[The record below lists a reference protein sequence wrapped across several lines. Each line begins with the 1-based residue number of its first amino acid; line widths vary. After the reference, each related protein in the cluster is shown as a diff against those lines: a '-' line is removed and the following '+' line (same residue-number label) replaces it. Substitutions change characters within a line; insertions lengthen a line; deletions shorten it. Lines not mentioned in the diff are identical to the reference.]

1 MSTSNTPNRLAK
13 EKSPYLLQ
21 HAYNPVD
28 WYPWG
33 EEAFAKAREEG
44 KPIFL
49 SIGYSTCHWCH
60 VMEHESFENEEI
72 AALLNALW
80 VSIKVD
86 REERPDVDRVYM
98 SALQAM
104 GQGGGW
110 PMSMF
115 LTPALKPFY
124 GGTYFP
130 PDNRYGRAG
139 FPEVLRKLHNIWAS
153 EPEKASEAAERIM
166 GYLQEV
172 AKAPGGGAIDRVGVA
187 VRCYEQFVGSYDEEW
202 GGFGGPPKFP
212 RPVVAQ
218 FLTRFFRRTGEPHA
232 RIMAAFTLRKM
243 AQGGMYDH
251 VGGGFHRYAVDGE
264 WRIPHFEKM
273 LYDQAQLVRVLL
285 DVHQLTQDHF
295 FADVAR
301 DTLAY
306 VLQDLSTEEGGFAS
320 AEDAD
325 SPRPERPVESGEG
338 AFYVWQ
344 KREIEEILGD
354 DAPAFCYHY
363 GVEEGGNAPYD
374 PQHEFTG
381 RNILFAA
388 HNHGETARAFRMDAA
403 ATSRLLRTA
412 RERLRGVRAKR
423 PRPLR
428 DDKVL
433 VSWNGL
439 MISACARA
447 AAVLDGREYL
457 AAAKRSAGFI
467 MSRLYDARSKTLLRR
482 WRDGEANH
490 EAHLEDYA
498 FFTQGLIDLYEVT
511 GEVDWLEHAVD
522 LTNSQIDQF
531 WDNVHGGFFDTAGR
545 DSSIL
550 VRTKEAYDGAEPSG
564 NAVAALNL
572 LRLASMTGKSEWHE
586 KAESTIAAFAPWL
599 EKEPSILP
607 AMVSAAEFSLRP
619 PAQVVITGPVDH
631 PLTLALR
638 RVVFEEFLPFAV
650 LLLAGER
657 EERKRL
663 TALTPYVGSLGSAG
677 GAPAAYVCEN
687 FTCRLPV
694 HSVEDL
700 RAQLRSLTKA

>member
-1 MSTSNTPNRLAK
+1 MNTSTKPNRLAK

-21 HAYNPVD
+21 HAHNPVN

-33 EEAFAKAREEG
+33 EEAFARAREEA

-60 VMEHESFENEEI
+60 VMERESFENETI
-72 AALLNALW
+72 ASLLNELFIP
-80 VSIKVD
+80 IKVD

-104 GQGGGW
+104 GQNGGW

-115 LTPALKPFY
+115 LTPALKPYY

-130 PDNRYGRAG
+130 PENRYGRTG
-139 FPEVLRKLHNIWAS
+139 FPEVLRKLHGIWRN
-153 EPEKASEAAERIM
+153 EPEKASEAADRVM
-166 GYLQEV
+166 DYLQEV
-172 AKAPGGGAIDRVGVA
+172 ARAPGGGVVDGVGA
-187 VRCYEQFVGSYDEEW
+187 AGQCYEQLKGSYDEEW

-212 RPVVAQ
+212 RPVAAQ
-218 FLTRFFRRTGEPHA
+218 FLARFSYRCRDSRALG
-232 RIMAAFTLRKM
+232 MAAFTLRKM

-273 LYDQAQLVRVLL
+273 LYDQAQLVRVLM
-285 DVHQLTQDHF
+285 DVHQLTHEKF

-301 DTLAY
+301 DTLTY
-306 VLQDLSTEEGGFAS
+306 VLRDLTIAEGGFAS

-325 SPRPERPVESGEG
+325 SPRPENPAESGEG

-344 KREIEEILGD
+344 EQEIRKILGD
-354 DAPAFCYHY
+354 DAAVFCYHY
-363 GVEEGGNAPYD
+363 GVEENGNAPFD

-381 RNILFAA
+381 RNILFVA
-388 HNHGETARAFRMDAA
+388 HDREETAHAFQTGTS
-403 ATSRLLRTA
+403 ATEGLLQSA
-412 RERLRGVRAKR
+412 RERLRVERAKR

-447 AAVLDGREYL
+447 AAVLNEQEYL
-457 AAAKRSAGFI
+457 VAAKLSAGFI
-467 MSRLYDARSKTLLRR
+467 LTRLYDPAAKTLRRR
-482 WRDGEANH
+482 WRDGEAKH

-498 FFTQGLIDLYEVT
+498 FFTQGLLDLYEVT
-511 GEVDWLEHAVD
+511 GEVEWLEYAVE
-522 LTNSQIDQF
+522 LTNSQTDLF
-531 WDNVHGGFFDTAGR
+531 WDPVNGGFFDTSGR
-545 DSSIL
+545 DTSIL
-550 VRTKEAYDGAEPSG
+550 VRTKEHYDGAEPTG
-564 NAVAALNL
+564 NAVAVLNL
-572 LRLASMTGKSEWHE
+572 QRLAAMTGKSEWRE

-599 EKEPSILP
+599 AKQPSILP

-619 PAQVVITGPVDH
+619 PVQVIITGPVDH

-638 RVVFEEFLPFAV
+638 RVMFEEFLPFAV
-650 LLLAGER
+650 LLYPGEGEQRTRLA
-657 EERKRL
+657 
-663 TALTPYVGSLGSAG
+663 ALAPHATSMGSADG
-677 GAPAAYVCEN
+677 VPAAYVCEN

-694 HSVEDL
+694 YGVDEL
-700 RAQLRSLTKA
+700 RAQLRSITSS

>member
-1 MSTSNTPNRLAK
+1 MSTSKKPNRLAQ

-33 EEAFAKAREEG
+33 DEAFAKAREES

-60 VMEHESFENEEI
+60 VMERESFENEAI
-72 AALLNALW
+72 AALLNELFI
-80 VSIKVD
+80 SIKVD

-98 SALQAM
+98 NALQAM
-104 GQGGGW
+104 GQNGGW

-115 LTPALKPFY
+115 LTPDLKPFY

-130 PDNRYGRAG
+130 PENRYGRAG
-139 FPEVLRKLHNIWAS
+139 FPEVLRKLHALWKT
-153 EPEKASEAAERIM
+153 EPEKAAEAADRVVA
-166 GYLQEV
+166 YLQAV
-172 AKAPGGGAIDRVGVA
+172 SGAAGGGAVDGAAVA
-187 VRCYEQFVGSYDEEW
+187 TRCYEQFRDSYDEKR

-212 RPVVAQ
+212 RPAVAR
-218 FLTRFFRRTGEPHA
+218 FLAHFSRRTGESHA
-232 RIMAAFTLRKM
+232 CAMAAHTLRKM

-264 WRIPHFEKM
+264 WRVPHFEKM
-273 LYDQAQLVRVLL
+273 LYDQAQLVHVLL
-285 DVHQLTQDHF
+285 DVHQLTRDHF

-306 VLQDLSTEEGGFAS
+306 VLQDLTGPDGGFLS

-325 SPRPERPVESGEG
+325 SPRPEAPGESGEG

-344 KREIEEILGD
+344 KQEIEEILGG
-354 DAPAFCYHY
+354 DAAIFCYHY
-363 GVEEGGNAPYD
+363 GVEDTGNAPFD

-388 HNHGETARAFRMDAA
+388 HTQEETARAFKMDPALA
-403 ATSRLLRTA
+403 DRLLRSA
-412 RERLRGVRAKR
+412 RERLRLVRATR
-423 PRPLR
+423 PRPPR

-447 AAVLDGREYL
+447 AAVLDEQEYL

-467 MSRLYDARSKTLLRR
+467 LSRLYDARSKTLLRR

-490 EAHLEDYA
+490 DAHLEDYA
-498 FFTQGLIDLYEVT
+498 FFIRGLIDLYEVT
-511 GEVDWLEHAVD
+511 GEVKWLEHAVD
-522 LTNSQIDQF
+522 LTNSQTDRF
-531 WDNVHGGFFDTAGR
+531 WDPVNGGFFDTAGGN
-545 DSSIL
+545 SSIF

-572 LRLASMTGKSEWHE
+572 LRLAAMTGKSDWRE
-586 KAESTIAAFAPWL
+586 KAEKTIAAFEAWL
-599 EKEPSILP
+599 EKQPSALP

-619 PAQVVITGPVDH
+619 PAQVVITGPADH

-638 RVVFEEFLPFAV
+638 RVVFEEFLPFTV
-650 LLLAGER
+650 LLYAGER
-657 EERKRL
+657 EERTRL
-663 TALTPYVGSLGSAG
+663 AGLAPHAASMGSADG
-677 GAPAAYVCEN
+677 EPTAYVCEN
-687 FTCRLPV
+687 FTCHMPV
-694 HSVEDL
+694 QAAEEL
-700 RAQLRSLTKA
+700 RAQLRGLMKA